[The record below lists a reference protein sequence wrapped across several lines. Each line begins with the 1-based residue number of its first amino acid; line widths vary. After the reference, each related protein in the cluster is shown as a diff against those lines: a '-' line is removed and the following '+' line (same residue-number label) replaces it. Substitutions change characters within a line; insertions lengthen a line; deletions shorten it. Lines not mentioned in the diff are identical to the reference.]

1 MTAFN
6 PSSGRA
12 LGLPDANSRPGA
24 SDAAALAEPSPLFA
38 PAQSAADASD
48 GLPGDTPLLHLL
60 RQLLGELARIGN
72 SDGQLSDREVSA
84 VLACIHDLA
93 RRIADA
99 PATCPQK
106 RLARLL
112 ALHRVAAVTL

>member
-6 PSSGRA
+6 PSSGHA

-24 SDAAALAEPSPLFA
+24 RAAAALAGPSLLSV
-38 PAQSAADASD
+38 PAQSAADGSD
-48 GLPGDTPLLHLL
+48 GLPGDTPLLRLL
-60 RQLLGELARIGN
+60 HQLLGELAQIGS

-84 VLACIHDLA
+84 SLACIRDLA
-93 RRIADA
+93 RRIADE

>member
-6 PSSGRA
+6 PSSGHA
-12 LGLPDANSRPGA
+12 LGLPDATPRPGA
-24 SDAAALAEPSPLFA
+24 SAAAALAEPSLLFA

-48 GLPGDTPLLHLL
+48 DLPEDTPLLHLI
-60 RQLLGELARIGN
+60 RQLLGELAQIR
-72 SDGQLSDREVSA
+72 SSHGQLSDQEVSA
-84 VLACIHDLA
+84 ALACIRDLT
-93 RRIADA
+93 RCIADE
-99 PATCPQK
+99 PAICPQT

>member
-12 LGLPDANSRPGA
+12 LGLPDASSRPGA
-24 SDAAALAEPSPLFA
+24 SAAAALAGPSLLFA

-60 RQLLGELARIGN
+60 RQLLGELGQIG
-72 SDGQLSDREVSA
+72 SSEGQLSDREVSA
-84 VLACIHDLA
+84 FLACIHDLA
-93 RRIADA
+93 RLIADD
-99 PATCPQK
+99 PAACPQK

-112 ALHRVAAVTL
+112 ALHRVATVTL